1 MTAALLPSLIQQMM
15 QPGFYPH
22 AVTEP
27 IELIQTHISYVLLT
41 GDYAYKLK
49 KPVNFG
55 FLDYSTLEKRHHF
68 CQEELRLNQRGAAEI
83 YLEVLPIVQ
92 QENQFQLN
100 GVGEAVEYVVKMR
113 QFPQN
118 ALFTDLYE
126 RGELTKELLERLAQE
141 LADFHTRAASND
153 YISSFG
159 QVAKIRQAFDE
170 NYEQT
175 QKYISGPQTQRQFD
189 ETKAYTDRLFAEQA
203 GLFLSRVENNW
214 IRECHGDV
222 HLRNIALWHNK
233 ILLFDCIEFN
243 EPFRFVDVMFD
254 VAYIVM
260 DLDARDR
267 PDLSNRFLNAYVEQM
282 GDWEGLQVLPLYL
295 SRQSYVR
302 AKVTSFLLDDPNVPE
317 PVKQEARETA
327 ARYYRLA
334 WEYTRPRQGRLI
346 VMSGLSGVGKSTVA
360 RFLAQRQGAIQIR
373 SDAVR
378 KHLAGIPLQ
387 ERGGD
392 DLYSSEMTE
401 KTYDRLR
408 QLGSLLAAQ
417 GYIVILDGKYD
428 RQTLRQAVITEAAV
442 NQLPLQ
448 IMYCTA
454 PAEVLQARLQQRQG
468 DISDATIAVL
478 DQQHLEPFDE
488 SEQPYVTTVD
498 TTQSLEAQ
506 LK

>member
-1 MTAALLPSLIQQMM
+1 
-15 QPGFYPH
+15 
-22 AVTEP
+22 
-27 IELIQTHISYVLLT
+27 
-41 GDYAYKLK
+41 
-49 KPVNFG
+49 
-55 FLDYSTLEKRHHF
+55 
-68 CQEELRLNQRGAAEI
+68 
-83 YLEVLPIVQ
+83 
-92 QENQFQLN
+92 
-100 GVGEAVEYVVKMR
+100 
-113 QFPQN
+113 
-118 ALFTDLYE
+118 
-126 RGELTKELLERLAQE
+126 
-141 LADFHTRAASND
+141 
-153 YISSFG
+153 
-159 QVAKIRQAFDE
+159 
-170 NYEQT
+170 
-175 QKYISGPQTQRQFD
+175 
-189 ETKAYTDRLFAEQA
+189 
-203 GLFLSRVENNW
+203 
-214 IRECHGDV
+214 
-222 HLRNIALWHNK
+222 
-233 ILLFDCIEFN
+233 
-243 EPFRFVDVMFD
+243 
-254 VAYIVM
+254 M